1 MRWTSVAG
9 IMLLRWKRI
18 TRFEP
23 ERVGKGTKVQQ
34 SEEVRDAML
43 RFCERLSAGDV
54 ASFDELVSQEPAT
67 LIIGTAPGEWVT
79 ERDRMRFGFEAE
91 GVRFEA
97 KDPVAYEEGSLGWV
111 VDQPT
116 FFFPDG
122 SAMETRM
129 TTIIVAYL
137 IAIMPLVAH

>member
-1 MRWTSVAG
+1 
-9 IMLLRWKRI
+9 MLLLGWKGMYGPLR
-18 TRFEP
+18 EP
-23 ERVGKGTKVQQ
+23 YRVGKGMATMRQ
-34 SEEVRDAML
+34 SEEVREAML
-43 RFCERLSAGDV
+43 RYCESISASDV
-54 ASFDELVSQEPAT
+54 ASFDELVSQEEAA

-79 ERDRMRFGFEAE
+79 ERERLRYGFEAE
-91 GVRFEA
+91 GVSFEA

-129 TTIIVAYL
+129 T
-137 IAIMPLVAH
+137 AIMHQEEGR